1 MSMKGMMLGA
11 VLCSAGMVSAAAAST
26 RITLPIYDAA
36 GLKKTCAAALT
47 RAKKDMIAIQALRPH
62 SATNGD
68 TLNAWNRM
76 QMRLE
81 DALGPIDLYANVSP
95 DEKVRTAADEC
106 LLKANTFGTDLL
118 QNEKLYASMK
128 ARVTATAH
136 QRQFRQNLLDRFED
150 TGVALASA
158 KRGRVKAILD
168 KLEALRQEFEKNV
181 REDRTKVIFTSDE
194 MRGMP
199 KSYLDNAKRD
209 DKGSYVLGFDTP
221 EYEPFMERADSEEAR
236 QRYYIAFTNRG
247 GERNLQVMNEIM
259 QLRLEMARLYGLS
272 SYAALALRHKMVEK
286 PSTVIAFL
294 EEVRG
299 IVNSV
304 ERREFEELRAL
315 KAETLSEKTDEAA
328 FNRWDVR
335 YYQEKMRKA
344 RFDIDQEQL
353 RRYFPM
359 PAAVDY
365 ALLVS
370 SRLYGIKFQRAEV
383 PIWHP
388 DVFYY
393 DVTDAKTGKYLSGI
407 YLDLYP
413 RDGKY
418 KHAAAWGVRGA
429 SRIAGRTPISVLV
442 TNFNRDGLN
451 HRELETLLHEFGHV
465 LHGALSLA
473 DYNGDA
479 GTATVQDFVEA
490 PSQMFEEWARRPE
503 SLGLFRQVCSTCP
516 VLDPLLIRRINDAR
530 KLGAGLYYARQ
541 LLYASYDMSLTGEH
555 PGDAL
560 EVWNRM
566 EAEGP
571 LGHVEGTI
579 FPANFQHLANNGYG
593 AGYYGYMWSQV
604 LALDMLSVFGDN
616 IMNAQVGERFR
627 ATILANGGQ
636 VPAKDLV
643 RQFLG
648 REPNSEAFFA
658 EITGRR

>member
-1 MSMKGMMLGA
+1 MRMKHIMLAA
-11 VLCSAGMVSAAAAST
+11 VMCAASFSSVAEASA
-26 RITLPIYDAA
+26 RVTLPIYDAA
-36 GLKKTCAAALT
+36 GLKKTCAAALA
-47 RAKKDMIAIQALRPH
+47 RGEKDVIALQAVRPQN
-62 SATNGD
+62 ATIAN

-81 DALGPIDLYANVSP
+81 DAVGPIDLYANVSP

-106 LLKANTFGTDLL
+106 LLKATTFGTNLF
-118 QNEKLYASMK
+118 QNEKLYASLK
-128 ARVTATAH
+128 AVVAAVPH
-136 QRQFRQNLLDRFED
+136 QKQYRQNLVDRFND
-150 TGVALASA
+150 TGVMLAPA
-158 KRGRVKAILD
+158 KRSRVKAILD
-168 KLEALRQEFEKNV
+168 KLEGLRQEFEKNV
-181 REDRTKVIFTSDE
+181 REDKTKVIISADE

-199 KSYLDNAKRD
+199 QSYLDKAKRGD
-209 DKGSYVLGFDTP
+209 EGNYVLGFDSP
-221 EYEPFMERADSEEAR
+221 EYEPFMERADSEAAR

-247 GERNLQVMNEIM
+247 GERNLKVMNEIM
-259 QLRLEMARLYGLS
+259 QLRLEMAKLYGLS
-272 SYAALALRHKMVEK
+272 SYAALAVRHKMVEK
-286 PSTVIAFL
+286 PSTVMGFL

-299 IVNSV
+299 TVNAV
-304 ERREFEELRAL
+304 ETREFEELRAL
-315 KAETLSEKTDEAA
+315 KAESLNKKAEEVT

-344 RFDIDQEQL
+344 RFDIDQERL
-353 RRYFPM
+353 RQYFPM
-359 PAAVDY
+359 PAALDY

-370 SRLYGIKFQRAEV
+370 SQLYGIKFQRVEV
-383 PIWHP
+383 PVWHQ
-388 DVFYY
+388 DMLYY
-393 DVTDAKTGKYLSGI
+393 DVIDAKTGKYLSGI

-429 SRIAGRTPISVLV
+429 SRIAGRTPVSVLV

-451 HRELETLLHEFGHV
+451 HRELETLMHEFGHV
-465 LHGALSLA
+465 LHGVLSLA

-490 PSQMFEEWARRPE
+490 PSQMFEEWVRRPE
-503 SLGLFRQVCSTCP
+503 SLSLFRQVCSTCP
-516 VLDPLLIRRINDAR
+516 ALDPELIKRINDAR
-530 KLGAGLYYARQ
+530 KFGAGLYYARQ

-571 LGHVEGTI
+571 LGHVDGTI
-579 FPANFQHLANNGYG
+579 FPASFQHIANNGYG

-604 LALDMLSVFGDN
+604 LALDMLSAFGDN
-616 IMNAQVGERFR
+616 IMNPRVGQRFR

-648 REPNSEAFFA
+648 RAPNSEAFFA
-658 EITGRR
+658 EITGKR